1 MIPRRRGPPGS
12 ETRPASSSKRA
23 CPRQRRSSALDL
35 TVVADGRHPVPTAL
49 TLQGDGGATR
59 TLAVPPVDDV
69 AEKGG
74 TQTVTIPFEPL
85 TSARLRVVV
94 DAVRDG
100 TTNGAV
106 SASILV
112 PVSIAEAGLAG
123 VPVPAAPSTVDIA
136 CRSDLV
142 RVDGRAVAVRVSG
155 LAADACRGLS
165 VDPCDNPFTLE
176 QGSNTLRTVDGLD
189 TGIDLDR
196 LVLSSDTNGQGT
208 AATVLGAPLDE
219 SGARVRI
226 TDSSPDSYDLD
237 VRTDGTPFWIVLGES
252 HSDGWEAE
260 ADGESLGS
268 PQLVNGFAN
277 GWLVR
282 PTGAGTM
289 AISLHFAP
297 QRYVWIGIGL
307 SIAAVIACIALVV
320 VAARRRRGPRL
331 GRRRTRARVPARV
344 RRCLTV
350 GASPRRARDRHRGR
364 RRRSCRVGGSGSS
377 WAWRRSWPHASRAA
391 GSSSRPGAP
400 LALAL
405 GKLFDTP
412 ELGWL
417 AIGLLG
423 ADLVTVWATSVGCGP
438 SGSSRRTAR

>member
-1 MIPRRRGPPGS
+1 M
-12 ETRPASSSKRA
+12 
-23 CPRQRRSSALDL
+23 
-35 TVVADGRHPVPTAL
+35 
-49 TLQGDGGATR
+49 
-59 TLAVPPVDDV
+59 
-69 AEKGG
+69 
-74 TQTVTIPFEPL
+74 
-85 TSARLRVVV
+85 
-94 DAVRDG
+94 
-100 TTNGAV
+100 
-106 SASILV
+106 
-112 PVSIAEAGLAG
+112 
-123 VPVPAAPSTVDIA
+123 
-136 CRSDLV
+136 
-142 RVDGRAVAVRVSG
+142 RVDSRAVAVRVSG
-155 LAADACRGLS
+155 LAVDARRGLS
-165 VDPCDNPFTLE
+165 VEPCDNPFTLE

-208 AATVLGAPLDE
+208 AVNVLGAPLDE

-260 ADGESLGS
+260 ADGGSLGS

-320 VAARRRRGPRL
+320 VAARRRRAHVSVADEPVL
-331 GRRRTRARVPARV
+331 GSPLVYAGVSPSARALAA
-344 RRCLTV
+344 LAIGTAV
-350 GASPRRARDRHRGR
+350 GAALVSRWWIGLIVGVATLVAARLAGGR
-364 RRRSCRVGGSGSS
+364 ILLT
-377 WAWRRSWPHASRAA
+377 A
-391 GSSSRPGAP
+391 GAP

-423 ADLVTVWATSVGCGP
+423 ADVLTAWLRARGAAHPVVAGELLDDVVGQGNDLP
-438 SGSSRRTAR
+438 EQ